1 MIKESAKIDCWTHDD
16 IAADCNALTEKEEP
30 VCVESIVGKEGSPL
44 IKKLIGKSKEDTVHV
59 GHKEWYCTT

>member
-1 MIKESAKIDCWTHDD
+1 MSDSIKDGAKIDCWTHDD

-30 VCVESIVGKEGSPL
+30 VCVESIVGEKGNAF
-44 IKKLIGKSKEDTVHV
+44 IKKIIKEPTVHV